1 MRLARLVRQNW
12 TCSRAIQSEPGKLS
26 AKTNHEAIQASAIVR
41 RFNTDFR
48 PPKHR
53 SDSKSND
60 SIRRI
65 GQCDSNRLARML
77 VLRSTVESLTISGTE
92 FTNLHVAEQ
101 IVKRPLF
108 GALIPAVQSMQ
119 KKILGKKVAKGA

>member
-1 MRLARLVRQNW
+1 
-12 TCSRAIQSEPGKLS
+12 
-26 AKTNHEAIQASAIVR
+26 
-41 RFNTDFR
+41 
-48 PPKHR
+48 
-53 SDSKSND
+53 
-60 SIRRI
+60 
-65 GQCDSNRLARML
+65 ML